1 MNFAL
6 FDVRILGPE
15 QMQELTTEELKQYY
29 EAMKE
34 NSTLAWHV
42 LRVKEAIDDVRD

>member
-1 MNFAL
+1 MSLAL
-6 FDVRILGPE
+6 FDVKILAPE

-29 EAMKE
+29 EAINE

-42 LRVKEAIDDVRD
+42 LRVKEAIDDARN